1 LATREARAKAGQSQ
15 LDTAQALSDILGKVH
30 SIEKEREKLL
40 NKKLGIIEV
49 DSYIEDSEQEDLT
62 DAEKR
67 NNESR

>member
-1 LATREARAKAGQSQ
+1 
-15 LDTAQALSDILGKVH
+15 
-30 SIEKEREKLL
+30 L